1 MGRARDLANIL
12 SSSGNVALDSELG
25 LTLITPT
32 SVTTTGGSA
41 TISSTGKVSFTGAS
55 TISLNGVFSST
66 YANYKL
72 LFMANAASAT
82 ATLYFRFRTSSDDS
96 GTNYYAASNGV
107 NWSNSGVSNNL
118 VTQSAFIVGSL
129 VINDPGYTRFNY
141 DCFSPNLGT
150 YASLLG
156 GQSSG
161 IVGGPAHNHGAL
173 WSVTATQFTGFTVY
187 PGSGNI
193 GGTVSVYGYR
203 N

>member
-1 MGRARDLANIL
+1 MAVNSLKVGSLNTSDDV
-12 SSSGNVALDSELG
+12 SGLVK
-25 LTLITPT
+25 IVPT
-32 SVTTTGGSA
+32 SVTVGSGSG
-41 TISSTGKVSFTGAS
+41 SSDGNGNVTFSGAS
-55 TISLNGVFSST
+55 SISLNGVFSSN
-66 YANYKL
+66 YANYRL
-72 LFMANAASAT
+72 MFMANAASAT
-82 ATLYFRFRTSSDDS
+82 ATLFFRFRTTSDDS

-118 VTQSAFIVGSL
+118 VTQSAFIVGAL
-129 VINDPGYTRFNY
+129 VINDAGYTRFNY

-173 WSVTATQFTGFTVY
+173 WSVTATQFTGFTIY

-193 GGTVSVYGYR
+193 GGTLRVYGY